1 MPDRDQPDDH
11 RDRDLALFALV
22 CLAAAHAGALE
33 QQSLLENEE
42 AVRGLQLLAERA
54 ELVDLD
60 GDDAEAR
67 MAAVWERFGPRD
79 RAFRPE
85 WAAALRSERS
95 GLSDALALASAT
107 VNYWQRG
114 PAR

>member
-1 MPDRDQPDDH
+1 V
-11 RDRDLALFALV
+11 LFALV
-22 CLAAAHAGALE
+22 CLAAARAGALE
-33 QQSLLENEE
+33 LQTLLESEE

-54 ELVDLD
+54 DLAELDA
-60 GDDAEAR
+60 DDAVTR
-67 MAAVWERFGPRD
+67 MAALWEQYGPRD

-85 WAAALRSERS
+85 WAAALRSERR